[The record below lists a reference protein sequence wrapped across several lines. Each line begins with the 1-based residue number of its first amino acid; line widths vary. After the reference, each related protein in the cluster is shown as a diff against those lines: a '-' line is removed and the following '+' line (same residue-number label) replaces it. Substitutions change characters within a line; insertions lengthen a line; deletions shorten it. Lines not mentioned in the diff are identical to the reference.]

1 MEVVEVVVGRSV
13 TFHQGTCLSCLS
25 ESRPSGVVLIHHA
38 EGVNCLCVSSLMC
51 YVLILMRA
59 NLLSLHKR
67 TTTVSH
73 RRRRPMGGRRCPAA
87 ASEPMVRGPPVCDW
101 WTACWTKK
109 NFPVQRAVHPHKWL
123 RWVGRMMMISVIATK
138 LGDPTDLGDL
148 GRPVCF
154 QIVFLIFLHMSA
166 DGPHTLLCTL
176 WSEGGSRSTQ

>member
-1 MEVVEVVVGRSV
+1 MKVVEVVVGRSV

-73 RRRRPMGGRRCPAA
+73 RQRRPMGGRRCSAA
-87 ASEPMVRGPPVCDW
+87 ASESTVRGSPVCDW
-101 WTACWTKK
+101 FFSAAATQMAA
-109 NFPVQRAVHPHKWL
+109 VGEAEDDDQRDCYKIRRSHRL
-123 RWVGRMMMISVIATK
+123 R
-138 LGDPTDLGDL
+138 
-148 GRPVCF
+148 
-154 QIVFLIFLHMSA
+154 
-166 DGPHTLLCTL
+166 
-176 WSEGGSRSTQ
+176 